1 MIIRSMI
8 FLIFKLIHLIFPLIN
23 LVALIGEHAIDF
35 GNRLLIV
42 ILIIV
47 IIFGSFAGLNIAS
60 IVEYQ
65 IQLAFGLCIC
75 GKF

>member
-1 MIIRSMI
+1 MEL
-8 FLIFKLIHLIFPLIN
+8 LILF
-23 LVALIGEHAIDF
+23 GF

-47 IIFGSFAGLNIAS
+47 IIFVSFAGLNIAS

-65 IQLAFGLCIC
+65 I
-75 GKF
+75 

>member
-1 MIIRSMI
+1 MEL
-8 FLIFKLIHLIFPLIN
+8 LILF
-23 LVALIGEHAIDF
+23 GF

-47 IIFGSFAGLNIAS
+47 IISGSFAGLHIAS

-65 IQLAFGLCIC
+65 ILAFGLCIC
-75 GKF
+75 GKFCLVFFIILFNYVAAFGGTVWTQY

>member
-1 MIIRSMI
+1 MEL
-8 FLIFKLIHLIFPLIN
+8 LIL
-23 LVALIGEHAIDF
+23 F
-35 GNRLLIV
+35 GLDNRLLIV

-47 IIFGSFAGLNIAS
+47 IIFGSVAGLNIAS

-65 IQLAFGLCIC
+65 ILAFGLCIC

>member
-1 MIIRSMI
+1 MEL
-8 FLIFKLIHLIFPLIN
+8 LILF
-23 LVALIGEHAIDF
+23 GF

-75 GKF
+75 GKFWFALNLVHCLVDYSEHFKSVLGCSI

>member
-1 MIIRSMI
+1 MEL
-8 FLIFKLIHLIFPLIN
+8 LILF
-23 LVALIGEHAIDF
+23 GF

-65 IQLAFGLCIC
+65 I
-75 GKF
+75 

>member
-1 MIIRSMI
+1 MQ
-8 FLIFKLIHLIFPLIN
+8 KVLIN
-23 LVALIGEHAIDF
+23 LVALIGEHAIGF

-65 IQLAFGLCIC
+65 ILAFGLCIC

>member
-1 MIIRSMI
+1 MEL
-8 FLIFKLIHLIFPLIN
+8 LILF
-23 LVALIGEHAIDF
+23 GF

-47 IIFGSFAGLNIAS
+47 IIIFGSFAGLNIAS

>member
-1 MIIRSMI
+1 MEL
-8 FLIFKLIHLIFPLIN
+8 LILF
-23 LVALIGEHAIDF
+23 GF

-60 IVEYQ
+60 IVEYKSASFWFVH
-65 IQLAFGLCIC
+65 LW
-75 GKF
+75 

>member
-1 MIIRSMI
+1 MTDFISSMEL
-8 FLIFKLIHLIFPLIN
+8 LILF
-23 LVALIGEHAIDF
+23 GF

-65 IQLAFGLCIC
+65 I
-75 GKF
+75 

>member
-1 MIIRSMI
+1 MKYCLTDFISSMEL
-8 FLIFKLIHLIFPLIN
+8 LILF
-23 LVALIGEHAIDF
+23 GF

-47 IIFGSFAGLNIAS
+47 IIFGSFVGLNIAS

-65 IQLAFGLCIC
+65 ILAFGLCIC

>member
-1 MIIRSMI
+1 MEL
-8 FLIFKLIHLIFPLIN
+8 LILF
-23 LVALIGEHAIDF
+23 GF

-65 IQLAFGLCIC
+65 ILAFGLCIC
-75 GKF
+75 GKFRFALNLVHCLVDYSGHFKSVLGCSI

>member
-8 FLIFKLIHLIFPLIN
+8 FLIFPLIN

-42 ILIIV
+42 IFIIV

>member
-1 MIIRSMI
+1 MEL
-8 FLIFKLIHLIFPLIN
+8 LILF
-23 LVALIGEHAIDF
+23 VF